1 MKAPRLFL
9 KPMLFMVIIFGVISV
24 VSSAT
29 FGNRLKQEMTR
40 EYESKALALARS
52 VAESDIVTILDQEAG
67 SVQARINQYQAIAG
81 VSYVAV
87 ADEDGQ
93 IIAHTFIPDVPPEVR
108 ELIRETAGTLLGD
121 EHLLRD
127 VQFGGGEYL
136 HVAQPI
142 LTGLAGYVHIGMDSS
157 IIARH
162 IRDAVVE
169 QQVLMAFLFG
179 GSLVIAFVFILS
191 ISKPL
196 SLLSEYAR
204 RVASNDFSGDA
215 PEIDSRDEVGELAGA
230 MRTMA
235 RHIGELV
242 SGLEER
248 VRQKTKE
255 LQEARDVLKQKVEE
269 RTGELLRTNTQL
281 KIEIAERQVI
291 GEALRKAERKYRA
304 IFENAVEG
312 IYQSSPGGRFLSAN
326 PALARIL
333 GYKSPD
339 ELMNGV
345 YDSGTQ
351 LYVDRGRRKEYLR
364 LIKEKGEL
372 KNFVSKV
379 RRRDGRIIWVSEN
392 ARAIRDKDGTILY
405 HEGSIEDITL
415 RKKAE
420 DQLKRQA
427 FHDPLT
433 GLPNRALFLD
443 HLRLAMERGRRRK
456 HLYAVIYMDLDRF
469 KVINDSLG
477 HETGDE
483 LLRGVARVLESCGRS
498 VDTLARFG
506 GDEFAILLEE
516 ISAPRDAI
524 TIARRILD
532 GVRQPFVIGGN
543 EVFTSASMGI
553 VLKTEGYDRPEA
565 LLRDADTAMYR
576 AKELGKSRF
585 KVFNRKMHDQAL
597 KLMALETDLRRAV
610 DLREFEVAYQP
621 IVCLETRLICGFE
634 ALVRWRHAEHGI
646 IMPGDFISL
655 AEDTG
660 LIHAIDNMVLAD
672 ACAQVRQWQ
681 DCYCA
686 HFSDSLTLNVNI
698 SGKHLGQPM
707 LLNQV
712 SRVLEESGLPAG
724 SLNIEITESALMDNP
739 AMAEEVLRQF
749 KGLGIQVCIDDFG
762 TGYSSLSYLQRFPID
777 VVKVDRSFI
786 TGVERDQDS
795 QAIVRTVFSLG
806 SSLGLKVVAEGV
818 ETPAQLAFLEKEG
831 CRYVQGYLF
840 YRPLSA
846 AEVDDM
852 LFCGKAGS

>member
-1 MKAPRLFL
+1 VKAPKLFL
-9 KPMLFMVIIFGVISV
+9 KPMFFMVVMFGVISV

-29 FGNRLKQEMTR
+29 FGNRLKREMTR

-52 VAESDIVTILDQEAG
+52 VAESDIVSLLEQEAG

-93 IIAHTFIPDVPPEVR
+93 IIAHTFVPDVPEEVR
-108 ELIRETAGTLLGD
+108 ALIRETAGTLLGD

-127 VQFGGGEYL
+127 VRFDGGDYL

-142 LTGLAGYVHIGMDSS
+142 LNGLAGYVHIGMDSS
-157 IIARH
+157 IIAQH

-179 GSLVIAFVFILS
+179 GSLIIAFVFILN

-196 SLLSEYAR
+196 SRLTEYAR
-204 RVASNDFSGDA
+204 QVASNDFSGDA
-215 PEIDSRDEVGELAGA
+215 PEFDSNDEVGELAGA

-242 SGLEER
+242 GGLEER

-269 RTGELLRTNTQL
+269 RTSELLRTNTQL

-291 GEALRKAERKYRA
+291 GEALRKAERKYRS

-312 IYQSSPGGRFLSAN
+312 IYQSSPSGRFLSAN
-326 PALARIL
+326 PSLARIL

-351 LYVDRGRRKEYLR
+351 LYMDRERRKEYLR
-364 LIKEKGEL
+364 LIDEKGEL

-405 HEGSIEDITL
+405 YEGSFEDITL

-576 AKELGKSRF
+576 AKEMGKSRF

-660 LIHAIDNMVLAD
+660 LIHAIDNMVLSD
-672 ACAQVRQWQ
+672 ACAQVHQWQ

-686 HFSDSLTLNVNI
+686 HFSEDLTLNVNI

-712 SRVLEESGLPAG
+712 SRVLEDSGLPAG

-739 AMAEEVLRQF
+739 TMAEEVLRQF
-749 KGLGIQVCIDDFG
+749 KNLGIQVCIDDFG

-852 LFCGKAGS
+852 LFCGKIGS

>member
-1 MKAPRLFL
+1 
-9 KPMLFMVIIFGVISV
+9 MVLIFGVISI

-29 FGNRLKQEMTR
+29 FGNRLRREMTR

-52 VAESDIVTILDQEAG
+52 VAESDIVTILEQEAG
-67 SVQARINQYQAIAG
+67 SVQARINQYKSIAG

-87 ADEDGQ
+87 ADEDGI
-93 IIAHTFIPDVPPEVR
+93 IIAHTFVPAVPEAVR
-108 ELIRETAGTLLGD
+108 ELIHETVGTLPGD
-121 EHLLRD
+121 EHLLRT
-127 VQFGGGEYL
+127 VRFGGGEYL

-142 LTGLAGYVHIGMDSS
+142 LDGLAGCVHIGMDSEV
-157 IIARH
+157 IAHH
-162 IRDAVVE
+162 IRDAVLE
-169 QQVLMAFLFG
+169 QQLLMAVLFG
-179 GSLVIAFVFILS
+179 GSLLIAFVFILN

-196 SLLSEYAR
+196 SLLTEYAR
-204 RVASNDFSGDA
+204 RVAGNDFSADA
-215 PEIDSRDEVGELAGA
+215 PDIESHDEVGELAGA
-230 MRTMA
+230 MRNMA
-235 RHIGELV
+235 HHIGDLV

-255 LQEARDVLKQKVEE
+255 LQEARDVLKEKVEE
-269 RTGELLRTNTQL
+269 RTSELLRANTQL
-281 KIEIAERQVI
+281 KIEVAERRVI
-291 GEALRKAERKYRA
+291 GEALRKAEKKYRT

-326 PALARIL
+326 TSLARIL
-333 GYKSPD
+333 GYQTTE
-339 ELMNGV
+339 ELMNGI
-345 YDSGTQ
+345 YDIGTQ
-351 LYVDRGRRKEYLR
+351 LYMDRVRRTEYLKV
-364 LIKEKGEL
+364 IDEKGGL
-372 KNFVSKV
+372 TNFVSKV
-379 RRRDGRIIWVSEN
+379 RRRDGRFIWISEN
-392 ARAIRDKDGTILY
+392 ARAIRDDDGTLLY
-405 HEGSIEDITL
+405 YEGSVEDITL

-456 HLYAVIYMDLDRF
+456 HLFAVIYMDLDRF

-483 LLRGVARVLESCGRS
+483 LLRGVSRVLESCGRS

-597 KLMALETDLRRAV
+597 RLMALETDLRRAV
-610 DLREFEVAYQP
+610 DLEDFEVVYQP
-621 IVCLETRLICGFE
+621 IVCLDTRRISGFE

-660 LIHAIDNMVLAD
+660 LIHAIDNFVLAK
-672 ACAQVRQWQ
+672 ACTKVHRWQ
-681 DCYCA
+681 QCSNA
-686 HFSDSLTLNVNI
+686 HFEDDLILNVNI

-712 SRVLEESGLPAG
+712 SRVLEDSGLPPDT
-724 SLNIEITESALMDNP
+724 LNIEITESALMDNP
-739 AMAEEVLRQF
+739 SMAEEVLKQF
-749 KGLGIQVCIDDFG
+749 KQLGIGVCIDDFG

-786 TGVERDQDS
+786 TGVEKDQDS

-831 CRYVQGYLF
+831 CRFVQGYLF
-840 YRPLSA
+840 YRPLAA

-852 LFCGKAGS
+852 LHCDTLVPEPV

>member
-1 MKAPRLFL
+1 MKAPKLFL
-9 KPMLFMVIIFGVISV
+9 KPLLFMVVVFGMISA
-24 VSSAT
+24 VSSMT
-29 FGNRLKQEMTR
+29 FGTRLKREMTR

-52 VAESDIVTILDQEAG
+52 VAESDIVTILEQEAG

-93 IIAHTFIPDVPPEVR
+93 IIAHSFIPDVPAEVR
-108 ELIRETAGTLLGD
+108 AYIKQTAGAMRD
-121 EHLLRD
+121 EPHMRRD
-127 VQFGGGEYL
+127 MQFEGGTYL
-136 HVAQPI
+136 HVACPI
-142 LTGLAGYVHIGMDSS
+142 LAGLAGYVHIGMDTEAIS
-157 IIARH
+157 AH
-162 IRDAVVE
+162 IREAALE
-169 QQVLMAFLFG
+169 QQVIMFVLFG
-179 GSLVIAFVFILS
+179 GSFIIALVFFMN

-196 SLLSEYAR
+196 TMLAEYAG
-204 RVASNDFSGDA
+204 RVASKDFADV
-215 PEIDSRDEVGELAGA
+215 PEIDSKDEVGQLAAA
-230 MRTMA
+230 MRSMA
-235 RHIGELV
+235 RHIAELV
-242 SGLEER
+242 GNLEER

-255 LQEARDVLKQKVEE
+255 LQEARDALKQKVED
-269 RTGELLRTNTQL
+269 RTGELLRANTQL
-281 KIEIAERQVI
+281 KIEIAERKVI
-291 GEALRKAERKYRA
+291 GEALRKAEKKYRT

-312 IYQSSPGGRFLSAN
+312 IYQSSPGGRFLSVN
-326 PALARIL
+326 PSLARIM
-333 GYKSPD
+333 GYDSPD
-339 ELMNGV
+339 ALMSAV
-345 YDSGTQ
+345 YDIGTQ
-351 LYVDRGRRKEYLR
+351 MYMDPARRKEFLR
-364 LIKEKGEL
+364 LIREKNEV

-379 RRRDGRIIWVSEN
+379 RRRDGRIIWVTEN
-392 ARAIRDKDGTILY
+392 AREITDEDGSVLCY
-405 HEGSIEDITL
+405 EGSLEDITL

-443 HLRLAMERGRRRK
+443 HLRLAMERGRRRR
-456 HLYAVIYMDLDRF
+456 HLFAVIYMDLDRF

-553 VLKTEGYDRPEA
+553 VLNTEGYERPEA

-585 KVFNRKMHDQAL
+585 KVFNQKMHDQAL
-597 KLMALETDLRRAV
+597 ELMALETDLRRAV

-621 IVCLETRLICGFE
+621 IVCLKTRLICGFE
-634 ALVRWRHAEHGI
+634 ALVRWRHTEHGI

-660 LIHAIDNMVLAD
+660 LIYAIDNLVLVD
-672 ACAQVRQWQ
+672 ACAQVRRWQ
-681 DCYCA
+681 SMYSA
-686 HFSDSLTLNVNI
+686 HMGEDLSLNINI
-698 SGKHLGQPM
+698 SGKHFGQPM
-707 LLNQV
+707 LLSQV
-712 SRVLEESGLPAG
+712 GRALEDSGLDPA

-739 AMAEEVLRQF
+739 AMAEEVLKQL
-749 KGLGIQVCIDDFG
+749 KSLGAKVCIDDFG

-786 TGVERDQDS
+786 DGVDNDQDS

-806 SSLGLKVVAEGV
+806 DSLGLKIVAEGV
-818 ETPAQLAFLEKEG
+818 ETPAQLAFLETEG
-831 CRYVQGYLF
+831 CRFVQGYLF
-840 YRPLSA
+840 YRPMSA
-846 AEVDDM
+846 TEVDD
-852 LFCGKAGS
+852 LFSGHVGN